1 MTIDNQKKAVALR
14 IQKSLVILVFI
25 ILIGLIYFVDIIP
38 RGVAGFTRNEIAIVL
53 IVMFVLF
60 FLFHYLRNH
69 NYIFYSDTGD
79 NFILRYFSLRPL
91 HDRKNA
97 IEFNKREFER
107 YEIKRSFAGLNE
119 SVIIYRKTSKGVA
132 KYPPVS
138 ITALDKKS
146 REKLLASFQKI
157 LGSGRAAR

>member
-14 IQKSLVILVFI
+14 IQKSLAILVFI

-38 RGVAGFTRNEIAIVL
+38 KGLFGLTRNETAMVL
-53 IVMFVLF
+53 IILFVVF

-91 HDRKNA
+91 HDKKNA
-97 IEFNKREFER
+97 IEFNKREFEN
-107 YEIKRSFAGLNE
+107 YEIKRSLAGFNE

-138 ITALDKKS
+138 ITALDKPS
-146 REKLLASFQKI
+146 REKLLASFRKI
-157 LGSGRAAR
+157 LSSRGVSR

>member
-14 IQKSLVILVFI
+14 IQKSLAILVFI
-25 ILIGLIYFVDIIP
+25 ILIGLIYFVDILP
-38 RGVAGFTRNEIAIVL
+38 RGTLGLTRNEFSIIV
-53 IVMFVLF
+53 IGIFILF
-60 FLFHYLRNH
+60 FLFHYLRDH
-69 NYIFYSDTGD
+69 NYIFYSDTGN

-97 IEFNKREFER
+97 IEFNKKEFEN
-107 YEIKRSFAGLNE
+107 YEIKKSLAGLNE

-138 ITALDKKS
+138 ITALDKKN
-146 REKLLASFQKI
+146 REKLFASFQKI
-157 LGSGRAAR
+157 LLSNQAGR